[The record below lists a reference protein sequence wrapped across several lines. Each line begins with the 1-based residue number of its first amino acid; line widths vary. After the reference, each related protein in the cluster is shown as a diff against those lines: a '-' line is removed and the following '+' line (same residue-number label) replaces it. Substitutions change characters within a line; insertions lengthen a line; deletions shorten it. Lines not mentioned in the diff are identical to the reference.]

1 MGRIFYSAELF
12 PKVIKYKLSMWGV
25 INPPIPDN
33 FTFSV
38 TNICQS
44 RCKTC
49 NIWQL
54 YQKKP
59 KLKEKELKLW
69 EIEKI
74 FKSIGHI
81 YFFNV
86 SGGEPFLRKNL
97 PEIIELACKY
107 LIPRV
112 ISIPTNAIESDLII
126 TQTKKILEKI
136 KKCNAVLSIKLS
148 FDGVE
153 DQHDEIRGVKGNFKK
168 LMKTYKGLKEIQKEY
183 PNLDVGIATVISK
196 FNFKKMKDIVDY
208 VKKLN
213 PDLHISEIAEERSE
227 LFTKGKNITPD
238 WEQYKKA
245 IGFFSKE
252 VRKEIKKS
260 KSLVKVTQSFR
271 LVYYDIVLKTMK
283 EKKQIIPCYGGIAS
297 VHLNA
302 YGDVWPCCILGYEKS
317 MGNLKDF
324 GYNFK
329 TVWHSKQ
336 ADEVRKYIKQ
346 KNCYCPLASVSYTN
360 ILCNLTYMIK
370 VIKNILKNQETDL

>member
-1 MGRIFYSAELF
+1 MNILSYAVELF
-12 PKVIKYKLSMWGV
+12 PKVIKYKLSFLG
-25 INPPIPDN
+25 IIKSPLPDN

-38 TNICQS
+38 TNMCQS

-54 YQKKP
+54 YEKKP

-74 FKSIGHI
+74 FKSMGHI

-86 SGGEPFLRKNL
+86 SGGEPFLRNDL
-97 PEIIELACKY
+97 PEIVELACKY
-107 LIPRV
+107 LTPRI

-126 TQTKKILEKI
+126 RQTKKILEKI
-136 KKCNAVLSIKLS
+136 KKYNVVLSIKLS

-153 DQHDEIRGVKGNFKK
+153 NNHDKIRGIKGNFKNFI
-168 LMKTYKGLKEIQKEY
+168 KTYNGLKEIQEDY
-183 PNLDVGIATVISK
+183 PNFDIGIATVISK
-196 FNFKKMKDIVDY
+196 FNLEKIKDISEY

-213 PDLHISEIAEERSE
+213 PNIYINEIAEERSE
-227 LFTKGKNITPD
+227 LFTKGKSITPS

-245 IGFFSKE
+245 IDFFSKE
-252 VRKEIKKS
+252 AMKEMKKS
-260 KSLVKVTQSFR
+260 KSLVKVTQAFR
-271 LVYYDIVLKTMK
+271 LVYYELVVKTMK
-283 EKKQIIPCYGGIAS
+283 EKKQVIPCYAGIAS
-297 VHLNA
+297 VHINT

-324 GYNFK
+324 NYNFK
-329 TVWHSKQ
+329 KIWHSKQ
-336 ADEVRKYIKQ
+336 ANEVRKYIKQ

-360 ILCNLTYMIK
+360 ILCSFSYMIK